1 MMHLSNPQTYN
12 PKYFS
17 ELQILNLMNFK
28 ATLVRQA
35 WHSCPPRTTDT
46 QRELFFKNSKLLG
59 LGRQIGPKFFEA
71 FGVFSAKLLK
81 VVQTKLIID

>member
-1 MMHLSNPQTYN
+1 MSLGSCDDALLIYGAQ
-12 PKYFS
+12 KYS
-17 ELQILNLMNFK
+17 TVYV
-28 ATLVRQA
+28 A
-35 WHSCPPRTTDT
+35 RTTDT